1 MILEKKETCGF
12 VIFRVSCHIDARG
25 GPDSSHVVNQ
35 SKLEPLTAL
44 VFREVPCSRQVSE
57 LVRICEDIRQECR
70 ADGIRRLPAAA
81 RIVRPALAGALLC
94 AVSLGVLSLTH
105 SSAQAFDLFGWSPFS
120 SKTEEDTTSQ
130 VPNPFPYT
138 VTLQVS
144 GGDELRSALESAS
157 ALVSDKSTPPSGEA
171 GLIARANND
180 LERLVGR
187 LYMSGY
193 YAGTVDIRIAGV
205 SLEAALRMPSL
216 PGPRPVPVTITV
228 DPGPQFTFAD
238 VAVQGTSGTA
248 GDALGSPSSYGLVS
262 GDIANSEKV
271 LRAES
276 QIISQLKAESYA
288 FAAIERREIVADHKT
303 NTLDVRLVAST
314 GPRTVFGPVTV
325 SGADV
330 TDPDFIISQAR
341 LPVGEPYN
349 PERVEEARKR
359 LNELGIFSSVLIVEG
374 EQAGPDG
381 ALPMKIEVAERKR
394 NVIGAGANWSSSEGF
409 GLEAYWRRRNLFGRG
424 ELLTVEGSVGRLGD
438 NSLDD
443 LEYAARIAFEKP
455 GAFGPRTTF
464 TTSLSARQEIP
475 DAYRSRNITADAF
488 VRREFSDALSVRVG
502 GEVQFADEVDVFGA
516 RSYLLTGVIG
526 EIAYDTRDDKLNP
539 TKGINALFSAEPA
552 YDAKGN
558 TFMLFTKGEVSTYQ
572 ALDDAR
578 RFVLAGRLGAG
589 SIVAPSVRS
598 VPAARRFFS
607 GGGGSIRGY
616 AYRNVGPRLN
626 GEVTGGRSFV
636 QASAELR
643 MKVTEEIGLVGFV
656 DAGNS
661 FDAMY
666 PDFSEGVKVGVGA
679 GVRYFTPIGP
689 LRLDVAVPLSPEKD
703 DPKFAVYVGLS
714 QAF

>member
-1 MILEKKETCGF
+1 MPRNK
-12 VIFRVSCHIDARG
+12 
-25 GPDSSHVVNQ
+25 
-35 SKLEPLTAL
+35 
-44 VFREVPCSRQVSE
+44 QVSA
-57 LVRICEDIRQECR
+57 LVRIYEDINGERR
-70 ADGIRRLPAAA
+70 ADGVRRGAAA
-81 RIVRPALAGALLC
+81 RRTTCPTLSAALLC
-94 AVSLGVLSLTH
+94 AVSLGSISLATSPAH
-105 SSAQAFDLFGWSPFS
+105 AFDLFGWSPFS
-120 SKTEEDTTSQ
+120 SGKESDETSQ
-130 VPNPFPYT
+130 VPDPFPYT
-138 VTLQVS
+138 VTLQTS
-144 GGDELRSALESAS
+144 GSDELRSALESAS
-157 ALVSDKSTPPSGEA
+157 ALVSDQSTPPSGEA

-216 PGPRPVPVTITV
+216 PGPRPVPVSISV
-228 DPGPQFTFAD
+228 DPGPRFTFAD
-238 VAVQGTSGTA
+238 VAVESTTSVPPGT
-248 GDALGSPSSYGLVS
+248 LGSPSSYGLVS
-262 GDIANSEKV
+262 GETANSEKV
-271 LRAES
+271 LRAEAR
-276 QIISQLKAESYA
+276 ILAQLKADSYA

-303 NTLDVRLVAST
+303 NTLDVRLVASA
-314 GPRTVFGPVTV
+314 GPATVFGPVSV

-349 PERVEEARKR
+349 PERIEEARKR

-374 EQAGPDG
+374 EAAGPDG
-381 ALPMKIEVAERKR
+381 SLPMTIEVAERKR

-438 NSLDD
+438 NSLDN

-488 VRREFSDALSVRVG
+488 VRHEFSDVLSARVG
-502 GEVQFADEVDVFGA
+502 GEVQFADEVDVFGS

-526 EIAYDTRDDKLNP
+526 EVTYDTRDDKLNP
-539 TKGINALFSAEPA
+539 TEGINSLLSAEPA

-558 TFMLFTKGEVSTYQ
+558 TFLFFTKGEISAYQ
-572 ALDDAR
+572 AIDDAR

-589 SIVAPSVRS
+589 SIIAPSVRS

-626 GEVTGGRSFV
+626 GEVTGGRSYV

-661 FDAMY
+661 FDAIY
-666 PDFSEGVKVGVGA
+666 PDFSEGMKVGVGA
-679 GVRYFTPIGP
+679 GVRYFTPVGP

>member
-1 MILEKKETCGF
+1 M
-12 VIFRVSCHIDARG
+12 
-25 GPDSSHVVNQ
+25 
-35 SKLEPLTAL
+35 
-44 VFREVPCSRQVSE
+44 
-57 LVRICEDIRQECR
+57 
-70 ADGIRRLPAAA
+70 
-81 RIVRPALAGALLC
+81 GA
-94 AVSLGVLSLTH
+94 
-105 SSAQAFDLFGWSPFS
+105 
-120 SKTEEDTTSQ
+120 
-130 VPNPFPYT
+130 
-138 VTLQVS
+138 
-144 GGDELRSALESAS
+144 
-157 ALVSDKSTPPSGEA
+157 
-171 GLIARANND
+171 
-180 LERLVGR
+180 
-187 LYMSGY
+187 
-193 YAGTVDIRIAGV
+193 
-205 SLEAALRMPSL
+205 
-216 PGPRPVPVTITV
+216 
-228 DPGPQFTFAD
+228 
-238 VAVQGTSGTA
+238 
-248 GDALGSPSSYGLVS
+248 
-262 GDIANSEKV
+262 
-271 LRAES
+271 
-276 QIISQLKAESYA
+276 
-288 FAAIERREIVADHKT
+288 
-303 NTLDVRLVAST
+303 
-314 GPRTVFGPVTV
+314 
-325 SGADV
+325 
-330 TDPDFIISQAR
+330 
-341 LPVGEPYN
+341 
-349 PERVEEARKR
+349 
-359 LNELGIFSSVLIVEG
+359 
-374 EQAGPDG
+374 
-381 ALPMKIEVAERKR
+381 
-394 NVIGAGANWSSSEGF
+394 
-409 GLEAYWRRRNLFGRG
+409 
-424 ELLTVEGSVGRLGD
+424 
-438 NSLDD
+438 
-443 LEYAARIAFEKP
+443 P

-679 GVRYFTPIGP
+679 GVRYFTPVGP